1 MDGLSGGASVFA
13 VVSLAIQ
20 LQESI
25 TKLIEFWKAVQNAP
39 SSISALL
46 GELKTVSAVLAS
58 SRPSNGDVE
67 LDGLAERVR
76 QICEDKI
83 SLLRSKVADP
93 ARALTSSSRF
103 KRNLGSIRIVLK
115 QTEIE
120 SIQTDIERALSLLS
134 TSKIISIE

>member
-76 QICEDKI
+76 QICEDK
-83 SLLRSKVADP
+83 
-93 ARALTSSSRF
+93 
-103 KRNLGSIRIVLK
+103 N
-115 QTEIE
+115 
-120 SIQTDIERALSLLS
+120 
-134 TSKIISIE
+134 